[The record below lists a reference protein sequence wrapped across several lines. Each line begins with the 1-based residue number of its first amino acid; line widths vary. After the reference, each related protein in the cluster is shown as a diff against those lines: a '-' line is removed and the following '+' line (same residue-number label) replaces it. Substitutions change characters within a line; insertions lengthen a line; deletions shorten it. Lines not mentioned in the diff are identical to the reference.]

1 LLKQRLD
8 FPIKEKIE
16 TLDRLAIIKE
26 PEMVE
31 MAVQFYSGRKV

>member
-1 LLKQRLD
+1 M
-8 FPIKEKIE
+8 KEKIE

-26 PEMVE
+26 TKIVE